1 MTHTRQLPA
10 LVAVAALLGLP
21 AASQAADPVTLK
33 FVFPAPPSDF
43 EQVMLDWNA
52 DVEKA
57 SEGTVKVQMFVGTA
71 VANFANVID
80 RIQNNVVDIGFGI
93 YGPYSRQVPRTFV
106 VELPFESEASTEAS
120 TALWRLHAQG
130 VTSVEYKG
138 YKPLALF
145 TFTGTSLHSTRP
157 VRAAEDLKGL
167 KIAAS
172 GKIMADDLQLLG
184 GAPITLNPGDFYES
198 LNRGLAHGVL
208 VSWQGS
214 QTFKLQDVAH
224 YHMNVPFGQFPAF
237 VAMNES
243 AYTRLP
249 EAARAA
255 IDKFAGEPFSRR
267 LGVELD
273 RSNQVAI
280 DAYKA
285 MKGQEI
291 VTLSAAEIAKW
302 RKILAPITADWVKET
317 PDGERV
323 LSTYRSEV
331 QKVRS
336 GS

>member
-1 MTHTRQLPA
+1 VNNTRPIRA
-10 LVAVAALLGLP
+10 LAVAAALLGFP
-21 AASQAADPVTLK
+21 AAAQAADPVTLK

-52 DVEKA
+52 DIEKA
-57 SEGTVKVQMFVGTA
+57 TDGAVKVQMFVGTA

-93 YGPYSRQVPRTFV
+93 FGPYSRQVPRTFV

-120 TALWRLHAQG
+120 TALWRMHAAG

-145 TFTGTSLHSTRP
+145 TFTGTSLHSTRR
-157 VRAAEDLKGL
+157 VAAAEDLKGL

-172 GKIMADDLQLLG
+172 GKIMADDLQLFG

-198 LNRGLAHGVL
+198 LNRGVAHGVL

-214 QTFKLQDVAH
+214 QTFKLQDVARF
-224 YHMNVPFGQFPAF
+224 HMDVPFGQFPAF

-243 AYTRLP
+243 SYARLP
-249 EAARAA
+249 EKARAA

-273 RSNQVAI
+273 RSNKEAI

-291 VTLSAAEIAKW
+291 VTLSPAELAKW
-302 RKILAPITADWVKET
+302 RKILAPITAGWVKET

-323 LSTYRSEV
+323 LSVYRDEV
-331 QKVRS
+331 KKVRS